1 MRILTQ
7 APERRP
13 GSYRLSRRLAITPSK
28 PCFLT
33 AATISAA
40 LLAFLVNGCALYPS
54 QPQGQIEVQAV
65 SWPLVKKYAEH
76 DAGLP
81 GQKVVVQR
89 AADQSVVDEKT
100 TDASGILVFNV
111 PAGKYLVLGVGE
123 QSEAVTVESGQVVKL
138 KLVVH

>member
-1 MRILTQ
+1 MKRSTLH
-7 APERRP
+7 RP
-13 GSYRLSRRLAITPSK
+13 LSTFGVI
-28 PCFLT
+28 
-33 AATISAA
+33 A
-40 LLAFLVNGCALYPS
+40 LVFLVNGCAFFPS
-54 QPQGQIEVQAV
+54 QPKGQIEVQAV

-89 AADQSVVDEKT
+89 AADQSVVAEKT
-100 TDASGILVFNV
+100 TDASGILVFIV

-123 QSEAVTVESGQVVKL
+123 QPEAVTVESGQVVKL